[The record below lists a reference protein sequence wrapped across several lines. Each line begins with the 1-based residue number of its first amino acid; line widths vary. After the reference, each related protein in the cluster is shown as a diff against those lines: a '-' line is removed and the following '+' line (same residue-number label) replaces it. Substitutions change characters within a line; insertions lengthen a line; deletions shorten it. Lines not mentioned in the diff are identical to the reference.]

1 MILITGGRGAVATRL
16 LSLVTDAGLAVRV
29 GSAEPAQLTLPEGI
43 PAVRLDLTA
52 PSTFA
57 SALAGVRSVFLYASA
72 SHLDTFLDEAGRAG
86 VQHIVLLSS
95 AAVLSPD
102 AETSAM
108 AKSHLDAERAV
119 QASPITA
126 TILRPGSFAANATG
140 WAWAIKTGKPV
151 RLPYP
156 GAYNDPIHERDI
168 AEAAYTVLTQ
178 PRHHGGVYD
187 LTGPETL
194 TFAEQLDQL
203 AKAVGQPITVEQ
215 VTPAEWK
222 EAMAEHLPPNFADS
236 ILDYW
241 KSTDGKPVP
250 LTDVVQK
257 LTGHPG
263 RTFAE
268 WAADHAAEFAS

>member
-1 MILITGGRGAVATRL
+1 MILITGGRGAVATHL
-16 LSLVTDAGLAVRV
+16 LSLVTGSGLAVRV

-43 PAVRLDLTA
+43 GAVRLDLTD

-57 SALAGVRSVFLYASA
+57 PALSGVRSVFLYSSA
-72 SHLDTFLDEAGRAG
+72 SHLDTFLNEAGRAG

-102 AETSAM
+102 AETSPM
-108 AKSHLDAERAV
+108 AQSHLDAERAV

-151 RLPYP
+151 SLPFP
-156 GAYNDPIHERDI
+156 GAYSDPIHELDI
-168 AEAAYTVLTQ
+168 AEAAHAVLTQ

-187 LTGPETL
+187 LTGPQTL

-203 AKAVGQPITVEQ
+203 AKATGQPITVEQ
-215 VTPAEWK
+215 VTTTQWK
-222 EAMAEHLPPNFADS
+222 EAVAEHLPPNFADS
-236 ILDYW
+236 LLAYW
-241 KSTDGKPVP
+241 KSADGKPVP
-250 LTDVVQK
+250 LTDTVQQ

-263 RTFAE
+263 RTFAQ
-268 WAADHAAEFAS
+268 WAADHTSDFL